1 MDLDS
6 HLEGVNVF
14 ISLLKLNDF
23 DILPITYYM
32 SSTPL
37 LFRHI
42 ISFVS
47 IAFTYIK
54 QEYIVEYLKY
64 YSMQIF
70 AKRLLHMS
78 MHNDIV
84 PPYYPLENRLQ
95 YQSLTSF

>member
-1 MDLDS
+1 M
-6 HLEGVNVF
+6 F
-14 ISLLKLNDF
+14 ISLLHVHLNYF
-23 DILPITYYM
+23 DVLSITYYK
-32 SSTPL
+32 SNTLL

-47 IAFTYIK
+47 VAFTYIK

-70 AKRLLHMS
+70 AKHLLHMS

-84 PPYYPLENRLQ
+84 PPYYPLVNRLQ